1 MKTIKTT
8 AFLMAA
14 MFVSSSLF
22 AIDRDANMIDTA
34 WLEGGFFDNSDY
46 FGLHITGEN
55 LVKNSN
61 GKWAILAGI
70 EGGTVDVDQGEDFN
84 SIGIELGV
92 KYYIAPLTSIAG
104 LGGYTWNDADDSF
117 ETGEITARIKQRL
130 TQPEAAVSPYLKLET
145 ALQFVDID
153 DSDNIWVIR
162 AMAGCDF
169 RMSDTW
175 ALIFEGGYSESDNLD
190 DGPDTEDG
198 FLLRI
203 GMQYDWE

>member
-1 MKTIKTT
+1 
-8 AFLMAA
+8 MAA

-22 AIDRDANMIDTA
+22 AIDRGANMIDTA
-34 WLEGGFFDNSDY
+34 WLESGFFDNSDY
-46 FGLHITGEN
+46 YGLHITGEN
-55 LVKNSN
+55 LVKNSD

-70 EGGTVDVDQGEDFN
+70 EGGTVSVDQGSDFN

-104 LGGYTWNDADDSF
+104 LGGYTWNDADNSF
-117 ETGEITARIKQRL
+117 ETGKITARIKQRL
-130 TQPEAAVSPYLKLET
+130 AQPEAAVSPYLKLET
-145 ALQFVDID
+145 ALQFIDID
-153 DSDNIWVIR
+153 DSDNIFVIR
-162 AMAGCDF
+162 AMAGCEF